1 MQPANP
7 DEQQLK
13 LLATLHYVWAALQ
26 AFTGLIGVL
35 FIAAGA
41 FIAFMPQVAEA
52 KNPPPAWFG
61 AIFAGFG
68 VMVVVLVEAMA
79 VLTFLVARY
88 LSRRTHHTY
97 CMVMSG
103 INCLSIPFGTALG
116 IFTILT
122 LQKPSV
128 RATFDGAPPMPTFH

>member
-1 MQPANP
+1 MQSANP

-13 LLATLHYVWAALQ
+13 LLSTLHYVWAAFQ

-41 FIAFMPQVAEA
+41 FISFMPQLAET

-61 AIFAGFG
+61 AIFTGLG
-68 VMVVVLVEAMA
+68 IVVLVLIETSA
-79 VLTFLVARY
+79 VLMFLVGRY

-128 RATFDGAPPMPTFH
+128 RATFDGPPPMPTFH